1 MADPSQ
7 LTQHIE
13 SYVDSSRPPTQQAS
27 SLDAIV
33 SLLTND
39 AVTIGSL
46 VKEMEMYLTITDD
59 ILRARGIL
67 LLGEALNRLSSK
79 PLDNATTHSL
89 ITFFTERLADWR
101 ALRGALVGCLA
112 LMRRKSGG
120 VVASIDAKAV
130 AKSYL
135 QNLQVQSL
143 AQHDRKVCFELLECL
158 LEHYPGA
165 AASLGEDLI
174 YGICEAIDGEKDP
187 QCLMLAF
194 HIVEVLMQ
202 LFPDPC
208 GPISNFAGDLFGILG
223 CYFPIHFTHPK
234 AEDIDVRRDDLS
246 RALMLAFSS
255 TPLFEPFAVPLLLE
269 KLSSSLPSAKVD
281 SLKYLSCCT
290 LKFGADRIAK
300 HAGAIW
306 SSLKDAIYSSG
317 EELMPSFNSEPIDNS
332 DSQKNEIAVE
342 ALALLEK
349 VIVQNNDLF
358 LSMII
363 GDEDVNVIF
372 NNITSYKSYNEIS
385 LQSKQKLHMVGHILY
400 VSAKA
405 SVSSCNRVFESFFPR
420 LMEVLVLSVEK
431 TSGACQSIESCVNSK
446 QFNYGSLYLCTEL
459 LGACRD
465 LFAASESLSSQF
477 ISANETCCRLLQC
490 YSTSLTRTFSSILAT
505 CTSGPTHDEDMYLGV
520 KGLQILA
527 TFPGGYL
534 LLSKLTFDDILMTFI
549 SIITVD
555 FNKTLLWKHV
565 LKALAYIGSFIHA
578 SNEFEKASYMEIV
591 VDKIILLASSA
602 DYDMP
607 WPLKQTAISSISTSG
622 QKYML
627 KIVLWMEEAI
637 HANLSEFYVEGHL
650 KSAEIIIQLF
660 ECYSNELLPWIQKNE
675 GFEEALL
682 QFVVNIWNQIE
693 NCMAFCIWVHEKE
706 LIDATMK
713 FMKLAVAC
721 CSVERQNIIIHKAY
735 SVLSSSTSLLL
746 KESWSDIPVQWER
759 FEPIQ
764 ETDKFSTRDEW
775 ILSLFASVIIALRP
789 QTHIPNTRI
798 VLHILITALLKGY
811 ITAAQALGSLLNKL
825 DLKSNGTGIS
835 GSCTLEEAIDIIF
848 STNLLSYFENG
859 PFGGCGRTSNGDEI
873 SSSNLF
879 PFAPNNELLQ
889 INVIVGLAWIGKGL
903 LMRGHEKAKNITM
916 VFLKC
921 LLDCGI
927 GTLPLKQGSSENS
940 FKQDVHQSVM
950 KASADAFQILMSDSE
965 LSLNRKFHAIIR
977 PLYKQRFFSSLM
989 PILQPLI
996 TEADSSFSRSMLYRA
1011 FAHVISDIPLIVV
1024 LNDAKK
1030 LIPLLLEGLALLC
1043 KYVLDKDVMYGLL
1056 LVLSGILTDKNGKE
1070 AVVENAHIIIKC
1082 LIELVAYPHM
1092 MLVRET
1098 AIQCL
1103 VAMSELPHTR
1113 IYPLRIQVLQAMSKA
1128 LDDPKRAVRQEAVRC
1143 RQAWA
1148 SIASRSLH
1156 F

>member
-7 LTQHIE
+7 LIKHIE
-13 SYVDSSRPPTQQAS
+13 SYVDSSRSPTQQAS

-33 SLLTND
+33 SLLKND

-46 VKEMEMYLTITDD
+46 VKEMEMYLTVTDD

-79 PLDNATTHSL
+79 PLDNATIHSL

-112 LMRRKSGG
+112 LLRRKSIGI
-120 VVASIDAKAV
+120 VTNIDAKAV

-143 AQHDRKVCFELLECL
+143 AQHDRKLCFELLECL
-158 LEHYPGA
+158 LEHYPEA

-187 QCLMLAF
+187 QCLMLTF
-194 HIVEVLMQ
+194 HIVELLVQ
-202 LFPDPC
+202 LFPDPS
-208 GPISNFAGDLFGILG
+208 GPISSFAGDLFGILG

-234 AEDIDVRRDDLS
+234 AEDIDVQRDDLS

-255 TPLFEPFAVPLLLE
+255 TPLFEPFAMPLLLE

-317 EELMPSFNSEPIDNS
+317 EELIPTFNSEPTSNS
-332 DSQKNEIAVE
+332 DFQKNQIAAE

-349 VIVQNNDLF
+349 VIVQNTDLF

-363 GDEDVNVIF
+363 GDEEVNMIF
-372 NNITSYKSYNEIS
+372 NNITNYESCNAIS
-385 LQSKQKLHMVGHILY
+385 LQSKQKLHMVGHILN

-405 SVSSCNRVFESFFPR
+405 SLSSCNRVFENFFPR

-431 TSGACQSIESCVNSK
+431 TSGACHSNDSCVNSSK
-446 QFNYGSLYLCTEL
+446 ISYGSLYLCVEL

-465 LFAASESLSSQF
+465 LFTTSENLTPQI
-477 ISANETCCRLLQC
+477 ISPNEKCCCLLQC
-490 YSTSLTRTFSSILAT
+490 YSTSLTRIFSSILAT
-505 CTSGPTHDEDMYLGV
+505 CTSGPSYDADMYLGV

-534 LLSKLTFDDILMTFI
+534 LMSKSTFDDVLMTFM

-555 FNKTLLWKHV
+555 FNKTLLWKHA
-565 LKALAYIGSFIHA
+565 LKALVNIGSFIHGC
-578 SNEFEKASYMEIV
+578 NESEQASYMDIV
-591 VDKIILLASSA
+591 VDKIILLALSA
-602 DYDMP
+602 NNSMP
-607 WPLKQTAISSISTSG
+607 WPLKLTAISSISTSG

-627 KIVLWMEEAI
+627 KIVLWLEEMI
-637 HANLSEFYVEGHL
+637 LTNLSEFYVEGHQ

-675 GFEEALL
+675 GLEEVL

-693 NCMAFCIWVHEKE
+693 SCMAFSVRVHEKE
-706 LIDATMK
+706 LIDVTMK

-721 CSVERQNIIIHKAY
+721 CSVESQNMIIHKAF
-735 SVLSSSTSLLL
+735 SVLSSSPSLQL
-746 KESWSDIPVQWER
+746 KESLSDISVQRER
-759 FEPIQ
+759 LAPTQ

-775 ILSLFASVIIALRP
+775 ILSLFASVIIAVRP
-789 QTHIPNTRI
+789 QTHIPNTRT
-798 VLHILITALLKGY
+798 VLHLFITALLKGY
-811 ITAAQALGSLLNKL
+811 VTAAQALGSLLNKL
-825 DLKSNGTGIS
+825 DLKSNGTSIS
-835 GSCTLEEAIDIIF
+835 GHCTLEEAIDIIF
-848 STNLLSYFENG
+848 SSKSFDNVPLGGHGITN
-859 PFGGCGRTSNGDEI
+859 NGDEI
-873 SSSNLF
+873 SFPNLCLGAASNGLQ
-879 PFAPNNELLQ
+879 Q
-889 INVIVGLAWIGKGL
+889 INVIVGLAWVGKGL

-921 LLDCGI
+921 FLLDSGI
-927 GTLPLKQGSSENS
+927 GTLPLKQVSENS
-940 FKQDVHQSVM
+940 CKQDVHHSVM
-950 KASADAFQILMSDSE
+950 KASADAFQILMTDSE
-965 LSLNRKFHAIIR
+965 LCLNRKFHAIIR
-977 PLYKQRFFSSLM
+977 PLYKQRFYSSLM

-996 TEADSSFSRSMLYRA
+996 NEADSSFSRSMLYRA
-1011 FAHVISDIPLIVV
+1011 FAHVIIDTPLSVV

-1030 LIPLLLEGLALLC
+1030 LIPLLLDGLALLC
-1043 KYVLDKDVMYGLL
+1043 KDILDKDIMYGLL
-1056 LVLSGILTDKNGKE
+1056 LVLSGILTHKNGKSIF
-1070 AVVENAHIIIKC
+1070 IIIHFC
-1082 LIELVAYPHM
+1082 L
-1092 MLVRET
+1092 T
-1098 AIQCL
+1098 
-1103 VAMSELPHTR
+1103 
-1113 IYPLRIQVLQAMSKA
+1113 
-1128 LDDPKRAVRQEAVRC
+1128 
-1143 RQAWA
+1143 
-1148 SIASRSLH
+1148 
-1156 F
+1156 